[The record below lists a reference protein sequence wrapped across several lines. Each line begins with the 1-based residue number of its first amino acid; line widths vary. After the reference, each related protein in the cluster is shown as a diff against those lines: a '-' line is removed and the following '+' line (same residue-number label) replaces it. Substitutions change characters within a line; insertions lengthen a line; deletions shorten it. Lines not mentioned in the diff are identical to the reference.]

1 MVLWMI
7 SGNTR
12 IAYER
17 IPAHDVMYLESKNND
32 ACGKFCGKVID
43 LSLKVTSTIVLFYI
57 LILISLLLIIVGLF
71 LRVVVR
77 ENRAKC

>member
-7 SGNTR
+7 SGNRR

-17 IPAHDVMYLESKNND
+17 IPAHDVMYLKSKNND

-43 LSLKVTSTIVLFYI
+43 LSLKVTSNVLFYI
-57 LILISLLLIIVGLF
+57 LILISLFFITVGLF
-71 LRVVVR
+71 LRF
-77 ENRAKC
+77 KQ

>member
-7 SGNTR
+7 SGDKR

-17 IPAHDVMYLESKNND
+17 IPAHDVMYLKSKNND

-43 LSLKVTSTIVLFYI
+43 LSLKVTSNIVLFYI
-57 LILISLLLIIVGLF
+57 LILISLFFITAGLF
-71 LRVVVR
+71 LRF
-77 ENRAKC
+77 KQ